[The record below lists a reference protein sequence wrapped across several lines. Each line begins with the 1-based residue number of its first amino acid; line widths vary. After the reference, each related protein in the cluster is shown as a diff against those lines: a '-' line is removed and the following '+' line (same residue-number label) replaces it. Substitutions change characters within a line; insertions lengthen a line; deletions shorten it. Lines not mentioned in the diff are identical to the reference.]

1 MHKKLIIGKNEK
13 HTLDLNVNWFLGMIV
28 LSVDGKAL
36 YRRPFFLKL
45 EHSLE
50 IGETE
55 RHLINLRFNAFD
67 YFGNV
72 IKLTVDGQDMAASME
87 MGPLEKNDTPVDD
100 AAAALL
106 FVTISHFIFSVIGT
120 LFVPDLDRLDT
131 RLMLLLGGMIY
142 LWLFVKILSGSKYGL
157 WIAAMIFSVDTAVS
171 VLTAFSVPG
180 LVVRSMILYY
190 FWIGIQYQKTVL
202 SRIR

>member
-1 MHKKLIIGKNEK
+1 MHKRLVIGKAEK
-13 HTLDLNVNWFLGMIV
+13 HTLDVGVNWLLGLLV
-28 LSVDGKAL
+28 LSVDGKAV

-50 IGETE
+50 VGTQEK
-55 RHLINLRFNAFD
+55 HLVNLRFNAFD

-72 IKLTVDGQDMAASME
+72 IKLTVDGQDMAGCME
-87 MGPLEKNDTPVDD
+87 MGPLEKRDTPVDD

-106 FVTISHFIFSVIGT
+106 FVTLSHFLFSVIGT
-120 LFVPDLDRLDT
+120 LFVPDLDSLDT

-142 LWLFVKILSGSKYGL
+142 LWFFVKILSGSKMGL
-157 WIAAMIFSVDTAVS
+157 WFAAVIFSFDTAVS
-171 VLTAFSVPG
+171 VLTAFSIPG
-180 LVVRSMILYY
+180 LVVRAMILYY
-190 FWIGIQYQKTVL
+190 FWIGIKYQRTVL